1 MSLFIVTLGF
11 TLAISSKWAYSYFGL
26 SSFEQIVYHIK
37 VPLEGTNTQFIFGW
51 MKKCLLPGLI
61 FGLIFSWISIN
72 IAKLILLLCCIYG
85 LCQIHFFS
93 YVFNQFKKTDFFDK
107 YYVESEVISP
117 EKKMNF
123 IHIYLESMETT
134 YATKED
140 GGNADEDLLPYLTQL
155 TKDSVSFSQNEKIGG
170 ARVITG
176 TGWTT
181 GGIVASTSGLPLIFS
196 LKHKFCKDKVPFM
209 PNVNTLG
216 DILEKDGYHRV
227 FMIGS
232 DATFG
237 GRRSYF
243 DQHGHYDIQ
252 DTVSLKKEGVL
263 DKDYHEFWG
272 FEDDKLFEFAKE
284 KILSLSKSS
293 KPFDFEMLTVD
304 THHPY
309 GYQSKN
315 CKNIFKESLSNSI
328 YHTDEN
334 LKDFM
339 EWLKKQDFY
348 KDTVIVIQGDH
359 TSMAAEYI
367 HDTYS
372 SNYDRRVWNAFIH
385 SRVKPKKEKSRD
397 FTTMDFYPTIL
408 TALGYK
414 IKGDKLG
421 LGTNLFGD
429 QPTLTEEIDANR
441 VDKEIKRNSTF
452 YRRLM

>member
-61 FGLIFSWISIN
+61 FGLIFSWIPIN

-170 ARVITG
+170 ARVLTG

-209 PNVNTLG
+209 PGVNTLG

-252 DTVSLKKEGVL
+252 DTVSLKEEGVL

-293 KPFDFEMLTVD
+293 KPFDFEMLT
-304 THHPY
+304 
-309 GYQSKN
+309 SIKN
-315 CKNIFKESLSNSI
+315 A
-328 YHTDEN
+328 
-334 LKDFM
+334 
-339 EWLKKQDFY
+339 KK
-348 KDTVIVIQGDH
+348 
-359 TSMAAEYI
+359 
-367 HDTYS
+367 
-372 SNYDRRVWNAFIH
+372 
-385 SRVKPKKEKSRD
+385 
-397 FTTMDFYPTIL
+397 
-408 TALGYK
+408 
-414 IKGDKLG
+414 
-421 LGTNLFGD
+421 
-429 QPTLTEEIDANR
+429 
-441 VDKEIKRNSTF
+441 
-452 YRRLM
+452 

>member
-1 MSLFIVTLGF
+1 MSIFIVTFAF

-51 MKKCLLPGLI
+51 IKKCLLPGFI
-61 FGLIFSWISIN
+61 FGLIFSWTNQN
-72 IAKLILLLCCIYG
+72 IAILILLVCCIYG

-93 YVFNQFKKTDFFDK
+93 YVFDQFKKTDFYDTYF
-107 YYVESEVISP
+107 VESEVISP

-140 GGNADEDLLPYLTQL
+140 GGDANEDLLPYLTQL
-155 TKDSVSFSQNEKIGG
+155 TKDSVSFSQHEKIGG
-170 ARVITG
+170 ARVLTG

-209 PNVNTLG
+209 PKVNTLG
-216 DILEKDGYHRV
+216 DILEKDGYNRV

-252 DTVSLKKEGVL
+252 DTVSLKEEGIL
-263 DKDYHEFWG
+263 DKDYHAFWG

-284 KILSLSKSS
+284 KILDLSKSS

-315 CKNIFKESLSNSI
+315 CKNLFKESLSNSI

-348 KDTVIVIQGDH
+348 ENTVIVIQGDH

-372 SNYDRRVWNAFIH
+372 SSYDRRVWNAFIH
-385 SRVKPKKEKSRD
+385 SRVKPKKEKNRD

-408 TALGYK
+408 AALGYK

-421 LGTNLFGD
+421 LGTNLFSD
-429 QPTLTEEIDANR
+429 TSTLTEKFDADF
-441 VDKEIKRNSTF
+441 VDQEIKRNSTF